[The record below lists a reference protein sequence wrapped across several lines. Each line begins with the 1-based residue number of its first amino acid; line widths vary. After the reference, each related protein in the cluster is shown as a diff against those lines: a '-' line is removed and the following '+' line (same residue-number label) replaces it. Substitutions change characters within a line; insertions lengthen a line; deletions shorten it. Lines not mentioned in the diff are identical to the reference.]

1 MSTTSTDILG
11 RRETTADQAAVLEH
25 KRGNGW
31 SGSQGRIRLGSDPE
45 RLERV
50 VSSMSPAT
58 EASVRKVLDGIED
71 PELASRYPKRTHLI
85 PADNPKSGTMVT
97 RALFGGDPAVLVYP
111 DGREIL
117 FTPERAS
124 GLLAIV
130 LLIGCALIWVRSR
143 RGKDA
148 EVIQF
153 PPRTRIEARDSRGI
167 SLAA

>member
-1 MSTTSTDILG
+1 
-11 RRETTADQAAVLEH
+11 
-25 KRGNGW
+25 
-31 SGSQGRIRLGSDPE
+31 
-45 RLERV
+45 
-50 VSSMSPAT
+50 MSPAT

-148 EVIQF
+148 EIIQF

>member
-1 MSTTSTDILG
+1 MSS
-11 RRETTADQAAVLEH
+11 
-25 KRGNGW
+25 
-31 SGSQGRIRLGSDPE
+31 
-45 RLERV
+45 
-50 VSSMSPAT
+50 AT

-85 PADNPKSGTMVT
+85 PADNPQSGTMVT

-124 GLLAIV
+124 GVLALI
-130 LLIGCALIWVRSR
+130 LLIGLAVTWLRSR
-143 RGKDA
+143 RGRDA
-148 EVIQF
+148 DVIQF

>member
-1 MSTTSTDILG
+1 
-11 RRETTADQAAVLEH
+11 
-25 KRGNGW
+25 
-31 SGSQGRIRLGSDPE
+31 
-45 RLERV
+45 
-50 VSSMSPAT
+50 
-58 EASVRKVLDGIED
+58 VRKVLDGIED

-130 LLIGCALIWVRSR
+130 LLIGLAWTWIRSR
-143 RGKDA
+143 RGRDA
-148 EVIQF
+148 DVIPGPKMRYSIF
-153 PPRTRIEARDSRGI
+153 VGTGNLIHTFDDRDAAVAGLADMARSEPEAADDVVLVAQDDEGNSK
-167 SLAA
+167 S